1 MEYFKGNRSYP
12 LVTLEEEIVA
22 ALSEKD
28 VAGVFFR
35 FSGAEQ
41 DITNIIAKGFA
52 FSSVP
57 DLAQDYRIND
67 PETNERKKFAGST
80 LYHQAVRAGD
90 FLREAD
96 GVGLVIQPEMLE
108 PLTAR
113 ARFIEQLYLKVY
125 AQYNKSGGRQEFVRD
140 LLFTPKGGFGRSER
154 MHVDNFKLAAHSSF
168 NQPSLILAEDSLSAS
183 FWEIMDRKQS
193 LALSQSEREDRYQ
206 WLSEQTR
213 AWREEFMS
221 SATGDVV
228 FMKGQYGRNLLDT
241 EDQKQVCVH
250 ASSPAIALYGQAA
263 VLYYNRELDDPC

>member
-12 LVTLEEEIVA
+12 LVTKEEEIVT

-28 VAGVFFR
+28 VAGVVFR

-41 DITNIIAKGFA
+41 DITHKIANGFA
-52 FSSVP
+52 FSSNP
-57 DLAQDYRIND
+57 SLAREYRINN
-67 PETNERKKFAGST
+67 PVTNERNRFAGST
-80 LYHQAVRAGD
+80 LYHQAVTVGD

-96 GVGLVIQPEMLE
+96 GVGLVIQPEILE
-108 PLTAR
+108 VLTAR
-113 ARFIEQLYLKVY
+113 ARYIEDLYLRVY
-125 AQYNKSGGRQEFVRD
+125 ANFNKTGGRQEFVRD

-168 NQPSLILAEDSLSAS
+168 NQPSLILAEGTLTAS
-183 FWEIMDRKQS
+183 FWEIMDRKKS
-193 LALSQSEREDRYQ
+193 LALSDSEREERYD
-206 WLSEQTR
+206 WLSEQTK

-228 FMKGQYGRNLLDT
+228 FMKGQYGRNLLDS

-250 ASSPAIALYGQAA
+250 ASSSAIELYGQAA